1 MRYQFISAAILASMS
16 SVLAQTPGFDAI
28 SVPTKDQIV
37 KVGGV
42 MDIKWAPNAVA
53 GTVTIKLLEGAN
65 PQSLNYDPVV
75 IASHVN
81 NLDGLYKWTIPASV
95 GSFETYGIAI
105 FLDSDVNTFQW
116 SFPFKIQAAD
126 KDTTSVVVSTTAPS
140 SAPSTTSAPI
150 TSIPASYVSTST
162 ATSSF
167 SSISGIPGGCNPAHP
182 GSCPSSYFSTST
194 TVAPAA
200 VPTGYVAPNGTS
212 NGTYTAPGTNSTKT
226 GSGVVQA
233 TGAAAANVATGSFAL
248 LGGLFAAFVLNISV
262 CIGRHNHLHQV
273 HLSGLIK
280 TQRTYTTHRAALHS
294 DTFIGFGLVRI

>member
-1 MRYQFISAAILASMS
+1 MRYQFISAAILASIS

-28 SVPTKDQIV
+28 SVPTNGQIV

-42 MDIKWAPNAVA
+42 LDIKWDPNHVA

-65 PQSLNYDPVV
+65 PQSLTYDPVV

-105 FLDSDVNTFQW
+105 ILDSDANTFQW

-126 KDTTSVVVSTTAPS
+126 KDVTSVVVSTTAPS

-150 TSIPASYVSTST
+150 TSIPSSYVSTST
-162 ATSSF
+162 AAASF

-200 VPTGYVAPNGTS
+200 VPTGYTAPNGTS
-212 NGTYTAPGTNSTKT
+212 NGTYTAPGTNGTKT

-248 LGGLFAAFVLNISV
+248 LGGLFAALVL
-262 CIGRHNHLHQV
+262 
-273 HLSGLIK
+273 
-280 TQRTYTTHRAALHS
+280 
-294 DTFIGFGLVRI
+294 